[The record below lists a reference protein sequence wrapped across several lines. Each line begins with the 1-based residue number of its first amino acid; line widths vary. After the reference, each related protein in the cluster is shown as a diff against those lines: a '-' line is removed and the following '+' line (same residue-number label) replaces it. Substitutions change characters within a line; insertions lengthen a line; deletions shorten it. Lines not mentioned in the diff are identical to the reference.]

1 MTELYYISLI
11 LFVSIA
17 AGIIYFEI
25 INKTEDK
32 NEQLPVENHE
42 VEKLTKVK
50 KPYKRKNK
58 KPITK

>member
-42 VEKLTKVK
+42 VEKPTKVK

-58 KPITK
+58 KPTTK